1 MNDKE
6 TRYSNVEISFS
17 KKIINVIIYLIIP
30 IILLLVL
37 IYVNMTD
44 FNDKTDGWL
53 NIILFYSFLFIILR
67 STSKLAGVEEGKK
80 VIYKED
86 NIVKKTNPYIYY
98 RELPNDYGI
107 GVISLLVDSKLENY
121 KDIIAVILDLCAK
134 KYLFLEKIDNKY
146 YIKVLKGIDNKLL
159 SNERYILGLIISNNL
174 KNINYQEWYS
184 YCLQDGIDLGL
195 YYHADRELTDLK
207 NEVKPK
213 PTKLWKK
220 YVKVGSFIGF
230 IFIIFLMLFNLQ
242 YTDTAHN
249 VLFSLFVIFLYFV
262 FFFFS
267 SIYALFLSKILNTI
281 MKKNDYQRSKFYNM
295 TLNNHLNRTYK
306 GVKELQ
312 KLLSFKNFLMDFG
325 NIVSKSHEEVVLW
338 DRYLSYAVVFNLT
351 KDIMK
356 TGYKQLIENSSF
368 QIDDIDNI
376 TINNIEIDNRL

>member
-6 TRYSNVEISFS
+6 TRYSNVEMSFS

-67 STSKLAGVEEGKK
+67 GTSKLAGVEEGKK

-134 KYLFLEKIDNKY
+134 KYLFLEKRNNKY

-159 SNERYILGLIISNNL
+159 SNERYILDLIISNNI

-184 YCLQDGIDLGL
+184 YCLQDGINLGV
-195 YYHADRELTDLK
+195 YYHVDRQQSELD
-207 NEVKPK
+207 NEVKPISFK
-213 PTKLWKK
+213 TK
-220 YVKVGSFIGF
+220 YVKMVTSIVVV
-230 IFIIFLMLFNLQ
+230 IMTFLTLLMANYSKLSVNGL
-242 YTDTAHN
+242 N
-249 VLFSLFVIFLYFV
+249 NMFVIFLYFV
-262 FFFFS
+262 FFFFF

-281 MKKNDYQRSKFYNM
+281 
-295 TLNNHLNRTYK
+295 
-306 GVKELQ
+306 
-312 KLLSFKNFLMDFG
+312 
-325 NIVSKSHEEVVLW
+325 
-338 DRYLSYAVVFNLT
+338 
-351 KDIMK
+351 
-356 TGYKQLIENSSF
+356 
-368 QIDDIDNI
+368 
-376 TINNIEIDNRL
+376 

>member
-67 STSKLAGVEEGKK
+67 GTSKLAGVEEGKK

-98 RELPNDYGI
+98 RELPDDYGI

-195 YYHADRELTDLK
+195 YYHSDREQIDLK

-262 FFFFS
+262 FFFFF

-295 TLNNHLNRTYK
+295 TLNNHLSRTDK
-306 GVKELQ
+306 GVVELQ

-325 NIVSKSHEEVVLW
+325 NIVSKSPLEVVLW
-338 DRYLSYAVVFNLT
+338 DRYLSYLT

-356 TGYKQLIENSSF
+356 TGYKQLVENSSF

-376 TINNIEIDNRL
+376 TINNIEIDNSL

>member
-17 KKIINVIIYLIIP
+17 KKIINVIIYFIIP

-67 STSKLAGVEEGKK
+67 GTSKLAGVEEGKK

-98 RELPNDYGI
+98 RKLPNDYGI

-134 KYLFLEKIDNKY
+134 KYLFLEKTDNKY

-174 KNINYQEWYS
+174 ININYQEWYS
-184 YCLQDGIDLGL
+184 YCLQDGINLGV
-195 YYHADRELTDLK
+195 YYHVDRQQSELDNK
-207 NEVKPK
+207 ARPISFRI
-213 PTKLWKK
+213 K
-220 YVKVGSFIGF
+220 YVKMVASIVVIIMTFLTLLMENYSKLSVNCLNNMFVIISFFVIMF
-230 IFIIFLMLFNLQ
+230 
-242 YTDTAHN
+242 
-249 VLFSLFVIFLYFV
+249 VLFFVTLYQK
-262 FFFFS
+262 
-267 SIYALFLSKILNTI
+267 KIKDKNEYQ
-281 MKKNDYQRSKFYNM
+281 KKTTYNM
-295 TLNNHLNRTYK
+295 TLNNHLYRTEK

-325 NIVSKSHEEVVLW
+325 NIVSKSPLEVVLW

-356 TGYKQLIENSSF
+356 IGYKQLIENSSF